1 MRPLLVVTLEPF
13 LSDLPDLLQRLEY
26 VRIEDFRAIGA
37 IESLINLELSTG
49 QIIYDF
55 N

>member
-37 IESLINLELSTG
+37 IESLDERILVRLPRLD
-49 QIIYDF
+49 IP
-55 N
+55 